1 MNIDMYRTNAEVKA
15 VEVKEIGKE
24 GCTIHNIWMIFEIFS
39 VCLICKV
46 FTAFGDRHTLRL
58 EYKGIVFDH
67 IGARILKA
75 PWPQLVVQRQN

>member
-1 MNIDMYRTNAEVKA
+1 MHWTNAEVKG

-24 GCTIHNIWMIFEIFS
+24 GCTIHNIRMIFEIFS

-58 EYKGIVFDH
+58 EYKGIVIDH
-67 IGARILKA
+67 IVARIQKA
-75 PWPQLVVQRQN
+75 TRPNLVVQRQN